1 MSGTREFVGT
11 TPDTCGYHS
20 ATIRKCFVSG
30 TREFVGTTPDTCGYH
45 SATIRR
51 CFVSAARVYV
61 GTAPETYG
69 YHSATIRS
77 HRVSRDSSGHVP
89 SFAALAWESGLVP
102 ASKCQPKP
110 MPDRFSQGLVLVDIC
125 FSQDWLQM
133 LQRMA
138 RRFVWK
144 LFSR

>member
-1 MSGTREFVGT
+1 MSGIREFVT
-11 TPDTCGYHS
+11 TSDTCGYHS
-20 ATIRKCFVSG
+20 ATVRRCFVSG

-51 CFVSAARVYV
+51 CLVSAARVYV

-102 ASKCQPKP
+102 ASKCQAKP
-110 MPDRFSQGLVLVDIC
+110 MPDCRTLNKGTHSEKRIWTPKTNLDTNTE
-125 FSQDWLQM
+125 
-133 LQRMA
+133 
-138 RRFVWK
+138 K
-144 LFSR
+144 K